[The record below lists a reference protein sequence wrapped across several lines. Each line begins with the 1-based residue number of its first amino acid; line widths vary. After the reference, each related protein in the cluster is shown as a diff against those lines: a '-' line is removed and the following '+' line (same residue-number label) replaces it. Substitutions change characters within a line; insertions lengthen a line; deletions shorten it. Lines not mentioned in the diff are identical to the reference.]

1 MSTSTAPLPA
11 ARAAFSGLIDYAGL
25 YPPSE
30 LSLEDAAAEYSQA
43 REGADAWMLG
53 RFIIGASRLSAQPAA
68 ACGPFSVIVDAG
80 SDPRSWFDT
89 MQARLLAVA
98 ALCQAAVP
106 VQVLEVPLPRLLAQ
120 RDTYDATIGQF
131 HAARGLRG
139 LAGLPAYIEIPRD
152 ERWASGLP
160 AALDVLARLHL
171 GAKIRCGGLTADAFP
186 SVEELATF
194 VLAAAAAGV
203 PFKATAGL
211 HHPVR
216 GQGSVGDADMH
227 GFLNILVAC
236 ALAQRGDTESCAI
249 VLAEEDPSAFRLDRT
264 GLSWRTL
271 HVSEEELAAVRER
284 AFVSYGSCSFAEPVS
299 DLGTLGMLAA
309 R

>member
-30 LSLEDAAAEYSQA
+30 LSLADAAAEYAQA
-43 REGADAWMLG
+43 REGAHAWMLG
-53 RFIIGASRLSAQPAA
+53 RFIIGASRLSAEPAA
-68 ACGPFSVIVDAG
+68 ARGPFSVIVDAG
-80 SDPRSWFDT
+80 SDPRPWFDT
-89 MQARLLAVA
+89 MQARLRAVA
-98 ALCQAAVP
+98 ALCEAAVP
-106 VQVLEVPLPRLLAQ
+106 VEVLEVPLPRLFAQ
-120 RDTYDATIGQF
+120 RDTYDAAIGQF
-131 HAARGLRG
+131 HAARERSG
-139 LAGLPAYIEIPRD
+139 LAGLPAYVEIPRD
-152 ERWASGLP
+152 ERWASLLP

-171 GAKIRCGGLTADAFP
+171 GAKVRCGGITADAFP
-186 SVEELATF
+186 SVEEVATF
-194 VLAAAAAGV
+194 IAAAAAAGV

-216 GQGSVGDADMH
+216 GQGSVGDARMH
-227 GFLNILVAC
+227 GFLNILAAC
-236 ALAQRGDTESCAI
+236 ALARRGDTQTCAL
-249 VLAEEDPSAFRLDRT
+249 VLAEEDPSAFSLDRT

-271 HVSEEELAAVRER
+271 QVREEELAAVRER

-299 DLGTLGMLAA
+299 DLAALGMLGA